1 MKVVDNFLPKDEF
14 DMIREHLESSTFP
27 WYWNNHS
34 VGNDGTTQFFHAFMD
49 REGINSDYF
58 SLLTSTSIFPRLG
71 AKGLVK
77 CKANLNYPT
86 IENQTGVFH
95 TDFNDTQNKDIT
107 TSILYINTNDG
118 GTKFEDDTKVES
130 VANRMVSFDCS
141 IKHASVS
148 CTNQDRRILINFNY
162 KKTLNL

>member
-14 DMIREHLESSTFP
+14 DMISEHIESSSFP

-34 VGNDGTTQFFHAFMD
+34 VAKDGITQFFHAFMN

-58 SLLTSTSIFPRLG
+58 NLLTSTSIFPRLG

-86 IENQTGVFH
+86 IQNQTGVFH
-95 TDFNDTQNKDIT
+95 TDFNDDQNAIGYEVFYRIYGLNFYTKDD
-107 TSILYINTNDG
+107 SYKYRQLKFINNNN
-118 GTKFEDDTKVES
+118 K
-130 VANRMVSFDCS
+130 
-141 IKHASVS
+141 
-148 CTNQDRRILINFNY
+148 LI
-162 KKTLNL
+162 

>member
-1 MKVVDNFLPKDEF
+1 MIKVAFVKFGGMANGGTEKYLQTIAAYLPKDEF
-14 DMIREHLESSTFP
+14 DMISEHIESSSFP

-34 VGNDGTTQFFHAFMD
+34 VAKDGITQFFHAFMN

-58 SLLTSTSIFPRLG
+58 NLLTNTSIFPRLG

-95 TDFNDTQNKDIT
+95 TDFNDAQNKNIITFFGRIDIK
-107 TSILYINTNDG
+107 TSFS
-118 GTKFEDDTKVES
+118 KF
-130 VANRMVSFDCS
+130 
-141 IKHASVS
+141 
-148 CTNQDRRILINFNY
+148 
-162 KKTLNL
+162 

>member
-1 MKVVDNFLPKDEF
+1 
-14 DMIREHLESSTFP
+14 
-27 WYWNNHS
+27 
-34 VGNDGTTQFFHAFMD
+34 MD

-58 SLLTSTSIFPRLG
+58 NMLTSTSIFPRLG

-86 IENQTGVFH
+86 IQNQTGVFH

-130 VANRMVSFDCS
+130 VANRMVTFDCS
-141 IKHASVS
+141 TKHAPVS
-148 CTNQDRRILINFNY
+148 CTDKKRRLVVNFNY
-162 KKTLNL
+162 YKSKEIMEKNYIGKK

>member
-1 MKVVDNFLPKDEF
+1 MEVVDNFLPKDEF
-14 DMIREHLESSTFP
+14 DILRESLESSSFP

-58 SLLTSTSIFPRLG
+58 SLLTSTSIFPRLD

-95 TDFNDTQNKDIT
+95 TDFNDTQNKDII
-107 TSILYINTNDG
+107 TSILYINTNNG
-118 GTKFEDDTKVES
+118 GTEFENGKFVKKDFHKLLL
-130 VANRMVSFDCS
+130 RMPN
-141 IKHASVS
+141 K
-148 CTNQDRRILINFNY
+148 
-162 KKTLNL
+162 

>member
-14 DMIREHLESSTFP
+14 DILREHLESSSFP

-34 VGNDGTTQFFHAFMD
+34 VGNDGITQFFHAFMD

-58 SLLTSTSIFPRLG
+58 SLLTSTSIFPRLD

-95 TDFNDTQNKDIT
+95 TDFNDTQNKDII
-107 TSILYINTNDG
+107 TSILYINTNNG
-118 GTKFEDDTKVES
+118 GTKFEDGTKIES
-130 VANRMVSFDCS
+130 VANRMVTFDCS
-141 IKHASVS
+141 KKHASVS

-162 KKTLNL
+162 YNKKT

>member
-1 MKVVDNFLPKDEF
+1 
-14 DMIREHLESSTFP
+14 
-27 WYWNNHS
+27 
-34 VGNDGTTQFFHAFMD
+34 MD

-58 SLLTSTSIFPRLG
+58 NMLTNTSIFWLG

-95 TDFNDTQNKDIT
+95 TDFNYAQNKDVI
-107 TSILYINTNDG
+107 TSILCINTNDG
-118 GTKFEDDTKVES
+118 GTKFEDDTKLS
-130 VANRMVSFDCS
+130 VANRMVTFDCS

-148 CTNQDRRILINFNY
+148 CTNQDRRPW
-162 KKTLNL
+162 